1 VAQVAINIVTY
12 NSAGDIDRC
21 LESVFQQDYRDFA
34 VTVLDNHSTDT
45 TMARLERWRDSG
57 LRVTPLRANL
67 YYARAHNIGIHE
79 TQSDYVLTLNP
90 DVVLRP
96 DYLRHAVNAFDRSPR
111 IGSVNGKLLLT
122 STLKYASDGSPM
134 SGNTAPLIDGAGL
147 KMLKSRRP
155 YLRGNREPSD
165 GSCLQPQYIFGA
177 DGAAALYRRA
187 MLQDVAM
194 DGEYFDSEFVM
205 YREDVDLA
213 WRAQL
218 YGWDSYYVPEA
229 VGYHVRGFHLNQSRH
244 EVPAYLKRQSV
255 KNGWLLIIKYDNPQ
269 SLLRDCF
276 AVIPYQAKIL
286 AGILIV
292 ERTSLPAVA
301 DTLRLMPSM
310 RRKRREIR
318 QRRRRSEEAMR
329 RWFE

>member
-1 VAQVAINIVTY
+1 VARVAINIVTY
-12 NSAGDIDRC
+12 NSAGNIDRC

-34 VTVLDNHSTDT
+34 VTVLDNQSTDDT
-45 TMARLERWRDSG
+45 LARLERWKDSEI
-57 LRVTPLRANL
+57 RVIPLHANL
-67 YYARAHNIGIHE
+67 YYVRAHNIGIHE

-96 DYLRHAVNAFDRSPR
+96 DYLRRAVKAFERSSR

-122 STLKYASDGSPM
+122 STLESASDDSLM
-134 SGNTAPLIDGAGL
+134 SGSFAPLIDGAGL

-177 DGAAALYRRA
+177 DGAAATYRRT
-187 MLQDVAM
+187 MLEDVAL
-194 DGEYFDSEFVM
+194 DGEYFDPEFVM

-244 EVPAYLKRQSV
+244 EMPAYLKRQSV
-255 KNGWLLIIKYDNPQ
+255 KNGWLLIIKHDDPG

-276 AVIPYQAKIL
+276 AVIPYQMKIL
-286 AGILIV
+286 TGILTV
-292 ERTSLPAVA
+292 ERSSLLAVA
-301 DTLRLMPSM
+301 DTVKLMPSM

-318 QRRRRSEEAMR
+318 QRRRRSREDIR